1 MPLFSLD
8 ESSVSLWMTASSGT
22 EACVKRELARLG
34 YEAPPFV
41 EGRGELMGTW
51 KDVARLNIH
60 LAVGDRVLLR
70 LGEFPHVKDFDT
82 LFELVHSYP
91 WPILLPFDA
100 QVTLWVKSIQ
110 SQLSSLRT
118 IQSVADKAIVQ
129 RMQEHYHTRQRLP
142 KSGARY
148 QIELRLVQ
156 DTLTLSL
163 NTSGPGLNRRSYR
176 AASGDAPLRETLAA
190 AMLDL
195 SFWKPGRPLLDCF
208 TGSGTILIEA
218 ARRARKIAPG
228 LQRDFDFAHWT
239 WPGFPE
245 FQGKQ
250 LLEEARREAQADI
263 VSTQEAGLDL
273 TGYEIDPEVCEV
285 ALHNAKLAGV
295 AEDIHFVAE
304 DFRMADFSR
313 PGTVIISNPPY
324 GERLGKVPEV
334 IKMMRFLG
342 ERLRENP
349 YLSLYLLTDDTF
361 LEREIG
367 RKADKRRK
375 LYSGNKEVTLYCFA
389 SAKVP
394 PKEPTEAISAEPE
407 KKDKLEDPE

>member
-8 ESSVSLWMTASSGT
+8 ESSLSLWVTASSGT
-22 EACVKRELARLG
+22 EACIKRELAHLG

-51 KDVARLNIH
+51 KDMARLNLH
-60 LAVGDRVLLR
+60 LAVADRVLVR
-70 LGEFPHVKDFDT
+70 LAELPKVKDFDT

-100 QVTLWVKSIQ
+100 QVTLWVKSTQ

-118 IQSVADKAIVQ
+118 IQSVADKAIVK

-148 QIELRLVQ
+148 QIELRLFQ

-163 NTSGPGLNRRSYR
+163 NSSGPGLNRRSYR
-176 AASGDAPLRETLAA
+176 AATGEAPLRETLAA

-195 SFWKPGRPLLDCF
+195 SFWNPGRPLLDCF

-228 LQRDFDFAHWT
+228 LQRDFDFAHWA
-239 WPGFPE
+239 WPCLPE

-250 LLEEARREAQADI
+250 LLEEVRQEAKADI
-263 VSTQEAGLDL
+263 ISTQEAGLDL
-273 TGYEIDPEVCEV
+273 TGYEIDPQVCEL

-295 AEDIHFVAE
+295 GEDIHFVAE

-342 ERLRENP
+342 DRLRENP

-389 SAKVP
+389 SAKP
-394 PKEPTEAISAEPE
+394 PKKAKS
-407 KKDKLEDPE
+407 EDQA